1 MPSAERNL
9 ILLFIINISAAIYS
23 NMTSVFIPLFIR
35 SLQASVFEVSLVLFV
50 GNASVTVMM
59 MLGGHLSDKYGR
71 KKAIMLSGI
80 FWLIAPLLF
89 VSAKSWPETMLYTVV
104 GNMAFSLFVPA
115 RAAMIT
121 DIVRKSS
128 LGRTYGMMNI
138 AWPIGGILGPFIGG
152 TISDRYGWTAFFYFL
167 SFLALIYLSLIM
179 FLAESRERHRERE
192 EKASGILSRQ
202 IVLTLVFFVLLH
214 VLANTSRGILSTIFP
229 FYLTEKFGKTK
240 TEVGVFF
247 SVGFGLATLIAQ
259 IPSGFL
265 TDNLGR
271 KKTMVY
277 SILPIPFLSFLFL
290 TTEDYLLTLLVYM
303 AITSLWSATW
313 PASTAYIM
321 DISPSGRKGLMM
333 GIRLTAVRFGFTIG
347 PLLGGF
353 LWDNF
358 DVPTIFYIVAL
369 LMAAS
374 FFTTLLLKE

>member
-313 PASTAYIM
+313 PA
-321 DISPSGRKGLMM
+321 
-333 GIRLTAVRFGFTIG
+333 
-347 PLLGGF
+347 
-353 LWDNF
+353 
-358 DVPTIFYIVAL
+358 
-369 LMAAS
+369 
-374 FFTTLLLKE
+374 

>member
-152 TISDRYGWTAFFYFL
+152 TIADRYGWTAFFYFL

-240 TEVGVFF
+240 TEVGVFS